1 MARSGWLKFSQQ
13 IWTNSHLECQMTGQT
28 KQRFALEKSG
38 IGRQRRG
45 TFIWNINI
53 IINIYFSLEH
63 HVFGDKEGAL
73 HKFSASTKLKSLP
86 KGGGLI
92 HAENTL
98 VDNSIFKTVWDG
110 NACKTQCRETKT
122 VSRTFS
128 GFSSVGGPCCRL
140 VLRRR
145 CQDCPCLSTQSQILI
160 FGPTATFKTDQQ
172 KKIKLRTNWRNILQN
187 TPMHQSQLIG
197 IEKTFRPKVREPSYY
212 DADNSCPLG
221 AEKTSKETKSDS
233 GR

>member
-1 MARSGWLKFSQQ
+1 M
-13 IWTNSHLECQMTGQT
+13 
-28 KQRFALEKSG
+28 
-38 IGRQRRG
+38 
-45 TFIWNINI
+45 
-53 IINIYFSLEH
+53 Y
-63 HVFGDKEGAL
+63 VFRDKEGAL
-73 HKFSASTKLKSLP
+73 HSLPSAKLKSLP

-110 NACKTQCRETKT
+110 NACWTQCRETKT

-172 KKIKLRTNWRNILQN
+172 KNIKLSLLGGPIDETYFKILPCTSPNWSELRRHFVQ
-187 TPMHQSQLIG
+187 
-197 IEKTFRPKVREPSYY
+197 R
-212 DADNSCPLG
+212 
-221 AEKTSKETKSDS
+221 
-233 GR
+233 

>member
-1 MARSGWLKFSQQ
+1 M
-13 IWTNSHLECQMTGQT
+13 
-28 KQRFALEKSG
+28 
-38 IGRQRRG
+38 
-45 TFIWNINI
+45 
-53 IINIYFSLEH
+53 Y
-63 HVFGDKEGAL
+63 VFRDKEGAL
-73 HKFSASTKLKSLP
+73 HSLPSAKLKSLP

-92 HAENTL
+92 HAKNTL
-98 VDNSIFKTVWDG
+98 VDNFIFKTVWDG

-172 KKIKLRTNWRNILQN
+172 KNIKLSLRRTNWRNILQN

-197 IEKTFRPKVREPSYY
+197 IEKTFLPKVREPSNY